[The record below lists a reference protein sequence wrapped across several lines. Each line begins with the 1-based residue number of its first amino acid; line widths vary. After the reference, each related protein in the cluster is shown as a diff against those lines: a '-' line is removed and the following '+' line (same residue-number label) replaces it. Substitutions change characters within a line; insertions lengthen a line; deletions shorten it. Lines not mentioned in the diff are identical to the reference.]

1 MTVPTS
7 AAAAPAAAAPAVGAG
22 RLAWLLQEPLTAAAR
37 VRSNRQAVHD
47 AAAFR
52 EQMLQLFRR
61 ADRDATAAGVEH
73 AMVRLAV
80 FAVVALVDESALG
93 SAQPAFADWARRP
106 MQQEL
111 FGGLMAG
118 EWFFQHVDELLA
130 APDSP
135 PLADVL
141 EVYGLCLLLGFRGR
155 YGADAVALSTVTSRI
170 SDRVARIRGPRPAD
184 LVPGWRPP
192 HDVVSRRD
200 PWVRRLAIGL
210 AAAAVLAVLVWGV
223 GATSLRAGQREFAA
237 LAPSSAAR

>member
-1 MTVPTS
+1 MTLPTPV
-7 AAAAPAAAAPAVGAG
+7 AGPTAAAAPAVGAG

-61 ADRDATAAGVEH
+61 ADHDATVAGFEH

-93 SAQPAFADWARRP
+93 STQPAFAEWARRP

-135 PLADVL
+135 HLADVL

-155 YGADAVALSTVTSRI
+155 YGADTVSLSTVTSRI
-170 SDRVARIRGPRPAD
+170 SDRVARIRGPQPAD

-192 HDVVSRRD
+192 RDVVSRRD

-210 AAAAVLAVLVWGV
+210 VAAVVLAALVWGV
-223 GATSLRAGQREFAA
+223 GTISLRAGQRDIAGLARSTAA
-237 LAPSSAAR
+237 L